1 MANFDESSSG
11 AAAFRQSL
19 LEYSRSMASFNQ
31 AYQRMMTS
39 QVRMME
45 SMARAASQSG
55 RHLPRLNDDLQ
66 DVSRI
71 QDTLTSQQIRLLE
84 LSEKYTALSEQ
95 REALRADLSESVD
108 NVKETASPIVDWVKA
123 YAEQQASLRNIT
135 VSSGLSGTQEQQI
148 ADALREYSLQ
158 SSQRQS
164 ALTSGLETLIEGGV
178 DPMKGKDLL
187 GVVGTAAAA
196 TQADIKQMAQLGA
209 AFNTLKFDGKQAV
222 TGAFDHM
229 LSGAKAGDLDV
240 ASLSSSLPELAG
252 SFEQN
257 GITGDAAL
265 SQIVSSLAVGKAA
278 SGSDDTAVANL
289 KGWLESVNSNDI
301 GERYA
306 SAGVNYQ
313 ASMADYIKQG
323 FSTYEASLMIGQRL
337 IDDKGEKF
345 KSEWQAAVAK
355 GDMAT
360 QERLMAKSGLSKVF
374 DNNQAVSHLLNM
386 RQNWDDYQQN
396 KQAMLSPEAEGTM
409 ARDASAQNNTLKGQ
423 WQHMQVAGDTMSL
436 SVGEA
441 LAPAL
446 MAVGDAV
453 MPVLDGFARWLQL
466 HPGLIQAVV
475 VAQQAFSVFKAVFS
489 GVRYALNLLHSGL
502 TLAQSVFTRF
512 GGALRQGVLAVGRVV
527 MGGMRVV
534 SGLVRSGLSLAL
546 SGIMRFGGAL
556 GRGLLIAGR
565 AVMVFGRALLMNP
578 IGLLITGIAVGAYLI
593 YRYWEPISNWFSA
606 RWEDVK
612 KAFRGGIG
620 GVSKLLLN
628 WSPIGIIYKLFAA
641 VLSYFNIKL
650 PSNLSNAGGKMIGAL
665 SAAISRK
672 WGSVKAVFSGFGS
685 SLSQWASEL
694 WEGLKTNFS
703 GGIGRLTQI
712 LVDWSP
718 IGIFHKLFEGVLSYF
733 GVDLP
738 ASFSEFGS
746 NLIGSLISGITDK
759 WEKLKSVVSNLGSSI
774 SGWFNDEPKDD
785 DKSSNKTITQREHPV
800 VTPPPA
806 RKTAAD
812 VPQMPATTGANAN
825 AKAGA
830 GEGLKLSFSPTIHV
844 NGQPATATP
853 EIKNALNLSLHE
865 LEKMMQKVMEQ
876 QQRRGYA

>member
-1 MANFDESSSG
+1 MANFDASSSG

-19 LEYSRSMASFNQ
+19 LEYRRSMESFDQ

-39 QVRMME
+39 QVRVME
-45 SMARAASQSG
+45 SMAQAASQG
-55 RHLPRLNDDLQ
+55 ARHFQRLNDGMK
-66 DVSRI
+66 DVSRT
-71 QDTLTSQQIRLLE
+71 QDTLISQQTRLQTLG
-84 LSEKYTALSEQ
+84 EKYEALSQ
-95 REALRADLSESVD
+95 RREALRAGWSESVA
-108 NVKETASPIVDWVKA
+108 NVKETAAPVVDGVKG
-123 YAEQQASLRNIT
+123 YADQQASLRNIT
-135 VSSGLSGTQEQQI
+135 VSNGLSGSQEQQI
-148 ADALREYSLQ
+148 AAALREFSLQ
-158 SSQRQS
+158 THQRQS
-164 ALTSGLETLIEGGV
+164 VLTTGLETLIDGGV

-196 TQADIKQMAQLGA
+196 TQADIQQMARVGA

-229 LSGAKAGDLDV
+229 LSGAKTGNLDV
-240 ASLSSSLPELAG
+240 ASLSSSLPGLARG
-252 SFEQN
+252 FEQN
-257 GITGDAAL
+257 GMTGDAAL

-289 KGWLESVNSNDI
+289 KGWLDTINSNDI

-345 KSEWQAAVAK
+345 KQEWQAAVAK
-355 GDMAT
+355 GDMST

-386 RQNWDDYQQN
+386 RQNWSGYQQS
-396 KQAMLSPEAEGTM
+396 KQAMLSPAAEGTTT
-409 ARDASAQNNTLKGQ
+409 RDASAQNNTLKGQ
-423 WQHMQVAGDTMSL
+423 WQHMQVAGDNMSL

-446 MAVGDAV
+446 MAVGNAV
-453 MPVLDGFARWLQL
+453 MPVLDGFSRWIQL

-475 VAQQAFSVFKAVFS
+475 VARQAFSVFKAAIS
-489 GVRYALNLLHSGL
+489 GVRYVLNLLQSGL
-502 TLAQSVFTRF
+502 TLAQSASTRF
-512 GGALRQGVLAVGRVV
+512 GGAMGRGMSAVGRSV
-527 MGGMRVV
+527 MSGMRSV
-534 SGLVRSGLSLAL
+534 SGWVRSGLTVAQ

-556 GRGLLIAGR
+556 GRGLSIAGR

-578 IGLLITGIAVGAYLI
+578 IGLLITGIAIGAYLI

-606 RWEDVK
+606 RWEDIK
-612 KAFRGGIG
+612 NAFRGGIG
-620 GVSKLLLN
+620 GVGKLLLN
-628 WSPIGIIYKLFAA
+628 WSPLGIIYKLFAG
-641 VLSYFNIKL
+641 VLRYFNINL
-650 PSNLSNAGGKMIGAL
+650 PSNLSEAGGKLIGAL
-665 SAAISRK
+665 SSAISRK
-672 WGSVKAVFSGFGS
+672 WESVKAVFSGFGG

-718 IGIFHKLFEGVLSYF
+718 LGIFYKLFSGVLSYF

-746 NLIGSLISGITDK
+746 QLIGSLISGITDK
-759 WEKLKSVVSNLGSSI
+759 WEKLKSFVSNLGSTI
-774 SGWFNDEPKDD
+774 SSWFNDEGEDD
-785 DKSSNKTITQREHPV
+785 DNSADKTITQREHPV

-806 RKTAAD
+806 RKTVDD
-812 VPQMPATTGANAN
+812 VPQMPANGANAS
-825 AKAGA
+825 AKAGM
-830 GEGLKLSFSPTIHV
+830 GEGLKLTFSPTIHV

-853 EIKNALNLSLHE
+853 DIKNALNLSLHE

>member
-1 MANFDESSSG
+1 MANFDAFSSG
-11 AAAFRQSL
+11 TAAFRQSL
-19 LEYSRSMASFNQ
+19 LEYRRSMESFDQ
-31 AYQRMMTS
+31 AYQRMMMS
-39 QVRMME
+39 QVRVME
-45 SMARAASQSG
+45 SMAQAASQG
-55 RHLPRLNDDLQ
+55 ARNFQRLNDGMK
-66 DVSRI
+66 DVGRT
-71 QDTLTSQQIRLLE
+71 QDTLISQQTRLQTLG
-84 LSEKYTALSEQ
+84 EKYDALSQ
-95 REALRADLSESVD
+95 RRAALRTDWSESVA
-108 NVKETASPIVDWVKA
+108 NVKETAAPVVDGVKS
-123 YAEQQASLRNIT
+123 YADQQASLRNIT
-135 VSSGLSGTQEQQI
+135 VSRGLSGSQEQQI
-148 ADALREYSLQ
+148 ADALREFSLQ
-158 SSQRQS
+158 TNQRQS
-164 ALTSGLETLIEGGV
+164 VLTAGLQTLIEGGV

-196 TQADIKQMAQLGA
+196 TQADIRQMAQVGA

-222 TGAFDHM
+222 AGAFDHM
-229 LSGAKAGDLDV
+229 LSGAKTGNLNV
-240 ASLSSSLPELAG
+240 ASLSSSLPGLARG
-252 SFEQN
+252 FEQN
-257 GITGDAAL
+257 GSTGDEAL

-289 KGWLESVNSNDI
+289 KGWLDTVNSNDI

-345 KSEWQAAVAK
+345 KQEWQAAVAK
-355 GDMAT
+355 GDMST

-374 DNNQAVSHLLNM
+374 DNKQAVSHLLNM
-386 RQNWDDYQQN
+386 RQNWSGYQQN
-396 KQAMLSPEAEGTM
+396 KQAMLSPAAEGT
-409 ARDASAQNNTLKGQ
+409 ATRDASSQNNTLRGQ
-423 WQHMQVAGDTMSL
+423 WQHMQVAANNMSL

-453 MPVLDGFARWLQL
+453 MPVLDGFSRWIQQ

-475 VAQQAFSVFKAVFS
+475 VARQAFSVFKAAIS
-489 GVRYALNLLHSGL
+489 GVRYVLNLLQSGL
-502 TLAQSVFTRF
+502 TLAQSAATRF
-512 GGALRQGVLAVGRVV
+512 GGAMGRGMSAVGRAV
-527 MGGMRVV
+527 MSGMRSV
-534 SGLVRSGLSLAL
+534 SGWVRSGLTLAQ

-556 GRGLLIAGR
+556 GRGLSIAGR
-565 AVMVFGRALLMNP
+565 AVMVFGRALMMNP

-641 VLSYFNIKL
+641 VLGYFNIKL
-650 PSNLSNAGGKMIGAL
+650 PSNLSEAGGKMIGAL

-672 WGSVKAVFSGFGS
+672 WESVKAVFSGFGS

-718 IGIFHKLFEGVLSYF
+718 LGIFYKLFAGVLSYF

-738 ASFSEFGS
+738 GKFSEFGS

-759 WEKLKSVVSNLGSSI
+759 WEKLKSFVSNLGGNISS
-774 SGWFNDEPKDD
+774 WFNDKAEDD
-785 DKSSNKTITQREHPV
+785 DKGSNKTITQREHAV

-806 RKTAAD
+806 RKTVDD

-825 AKAGA
+825 AKTSA

-853 EIKNALNLSLHE
+853 EIKNVLNLSLHE
-865 LEKMMQKVMEQ
+865 LEKMIQKVMEQ

>member
-1 MANFDESSSG
+1 MANFDASSSG

-19 LEYSRSMASFNQ
+19 LEYRRSMASFDQ

-39 QVRMME
+39 QVRVME
-45 SMARAASQSG
+45 SMAQAASQGARSFQ
-55 RHLPRLNDDLQ
+55 RLNGDMK
-66 DVSRI
+66 DVSRT
-71 QDTLTSQQIRLLE
+71 QDTLISQQTQLQTLA
-84 LSEKYTALSEQ
+84 EKYAALSEQ
-95 REALRADLSESVD
+95 REALSTDWSESIT
-108 NVKETASPIVDWVKA
+108 NVKETAGPVVDGVKA

-135 VSSGLSGTQEQQI
+135 VSGGLSGSEEQQI
-148 ADALREYSLQ
+148 ADALREFALQ
-158 SSQRQS
+158 THQQQS
-164 ALTSGLETLIEGGV
+164 VLTTGLETLIEGGV
-178 DPMKGKDLL
+178 DPMQGKDLL
-187 GVVGTAAAA
+187 GIVGTAAAA
-196 TQADIKQMAQLGA
+196 TQADIQQMARMGA

-222 TGAFDHM
+222 TGAFDHL
-229 LSGAKAGDLDV
+229 LSGAKAGNLDM
-240 ASLSSSLPELAG
+240 AALSSSLPGLAR

-257 GITGDAAL
+257 GITGDEAL
-265 SQIVSSLAVGKAA
+265 SQIVSSLAVGREA

-289 KGWLESVNSNDI
+289 QGWLDTVNSNDI

-345 KSEWQAAVAK
+345 KQEWQAAVAK
-355 GDMAT
+355 GDMST

-374 DNNQAVSHLLNM
+374 DNNQAVTHLLNM
-386 RQNWDDYQQN
+386 RQNWNGYQQS
-396 KQAMLSPEAEGTM
+396 KQAMLSPEAEGTTT
-409 ARDASAQNNTLKGQ
+409 RDASAQNNTLKGQ
-423 WQHMQVAGDTMSL
+423 WQHLQVAANNMSL

-446 MAVGDAV
+446 MAVGNVV
-453 MPVLDGFARWLQL
+453 MPVLDGFSRWIQL

-475 VAQQAFSVFKAVFS
+475 VARQAFSVFKAATD
-489 GVRYALNLLHSGL
+489 GVRYALNLLESGL
-502 TLAQSVFTRF
+502 TLAQSAASRL
-512 GGALRQGVLAVGRVV
+512 G
-527 MGGMRVV
+527 GGMSRAGRAVMRGMRLV
-534 SGLVRSGLSLAL
+534 SGWVRSGLTVAQ
-546 SGIMRFGGAL
+546 SGISRFGGAL
-556 GRGLLIAGR
+556 GRGLLGAGR
-565 AVMVFGRALLMNP
+565 AVMVFGRALMMSP
-578 IGLLITGIAVGAYLI
+578 IGLLITGIAIGAYLI
-593 YRYWEPISNWFSA
+593 YRYWEPISNWFSQ
-606 RWEDVK
+606 RWEEVK
-612 KAFRGGIG
+612 NAFRGGIG

-628 WSPIGIIYKLFAA
+628 WSPIGIVYKLFSA
-641 VLSYFNIKL
+641 VLRYFNINL
-650 PSNLSNAGGKMIGAL
+650 PGNLSEAGGKMIGAL
-665 SAAISRK
+665 SSAISRK
-672 WGSVKAVFSGFGS
+672 WESVKAVFSGFGS

-694 WEGLKTNFS
+694 WDGLKTNFS

-718 IGIFHKLFEGVLSYF
+718 LGIFYKLFAGVLNYF

-738 ASFSEFGS
+738 DSFSKFGS
-746 NLIGSLISGITDK
+746 NLISSLISGITDK
-759 WEKLKSVVSNLGSSI
+759 WEQLKSFVSDLGGSV
-774 SGWFNDEPKDD
+774 SGWFSDAFGED
-785 DKSSNKTITQREHPV
+785 DKDAEKTITQRERPV

-825 AKAGA
+825 AKTGA

-853 EIKNALNLSLHE
+853 EMKNALNLSLHE